1 LTALDKVT
9 LWLLI
14 RRESGETGRL
24 APAVSGRLA
33 TAEVDPDMMLA
44 ASALPAVVST
54 A

>member
-1 LTALDKVT
+1 LIAIAKVT

-14 RRESGETGRL
+14 PGEAGRFAAAVSGLL
-24 APAVSGRLA
+24 APAD
-33 TAEVDPDMMLA
+33 VDPDMMLA